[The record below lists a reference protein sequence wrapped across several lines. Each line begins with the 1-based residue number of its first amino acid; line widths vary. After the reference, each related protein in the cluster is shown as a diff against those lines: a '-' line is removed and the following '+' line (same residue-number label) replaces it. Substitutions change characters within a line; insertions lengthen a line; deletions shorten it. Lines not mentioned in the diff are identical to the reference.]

1 MNAKQLMN
9 PAHLFVEIGQDTLRA
24 FNGTTGIELP
34 VERLA
39 DGRLSEACKSNL
51 ALQLQR
57 FIDRKS
63 WQPRVR
69 VFCAI
74 GARGV
79 SLRRI
84 SLPAASKEELQR
96 LLPLQIE
103 NEFPLSPEELAW
115 GFQQL
120 ATPKSRLD
128 VSNGKQELLVAALR
142 KDSLE
147 EYANVL
153 ALCGAA
159 VPVFTVAAFAR
170 SYLVPQ
176 PTGPYAVLAIERNY
190 SELITL
196 DGGVPAAVRVLSW
209 GRENIVNVPS
219 ATRGNGHDE
228 PVGALT
234 SSVHEASFGGAGPPP
249 KDGVWSDVLD
259 PLVRL
264 INGQSVGRRVY
275 VIGSPELRTHAGFT
289 TELATRLG
297 VGVECQWVDSQT
309 GAGTSAA
316 ILGLQKAVVEGD
328 GWPPLVLRVKQGNG
342 KVRITRQVQLKWAA
356 VAIGLALL
364 SLILPY
370 AEALALKSHLARKLA
385 AIKTDQGRLV
395 TIDRELDFLQYLKE
409 NESPYL
415 DALLVLAK
423 SAPQGTRFDSV
434 SMNRHGDVS
443 IRGALPNGQQVAD
456 FRSKLINSGF
466 FANVG
471 VEEQTP
477 TPDRQKVNVRMSA
490 QWKPES
496 SRTTPG
502 VEPSRPSA
510 EQKSFPPPMTAVA
523 PPDNGPPPQI
533 GGPSPQ
539 MLKSPIP
546 RRSGN

>member
-1 MNAKQLMN
+1 MNAKELMN

-24 FNGTTGIELP
+24 FNGTTGMELP

-39 DGRLSEACKSNL
+39 DGRLTEACKSNL

-63 WQPRVR
+63 WQPRAR

-79 SLRRI
+79 SLRRL

-103 NEFPLSPEELAW
+103 SEFPLSPEHLAW
-115 GFQQL
+115 GFQPVG
-120 ATPKSRLD
+120 APKSRLD

-153 ALCGAA
+153 ALCGA

-234 SSVHEASFGGAGPPP
+234 SSVQEAAFGGAGPPP

-275 VIGSPELRTHAGFT
+275 VIGSPELRTHAEFT

-316 ILGLQKAVVEGD
+316 ILGLQKAVAEGD

-342 KVRITRQVQLKWAA
+342 KVRIARQVQLKWAA
-356 VAIGLALL
+356 AAISLALL

-370 AEALALKSHLARKLA
+370 AEALALKSLLARKLA

-423 SAPQGTRFDSV
+423 SAPPGTRFDSV
-434 SMNRHGDVS
+434 SMNRRGDVS
-443 IRGALPNGQQVAD
+443 IRGSLPNGQQVAD
-456 FRSKLINSGF
+456 FRSKLIDSGF

-471 VEEQTP
+471 VEDQTP

-490 QWKPES
+490 QWKPAS

-510 EQKSFPPPMTAVA
+510 EQKNLPPPMTAVA
-523 PPDNGPPPQI
+523 PPDIGPP
-533 GGPSPQ
+533 PQ

-546 RRSGN
+546 RKNGN